1 MVGVDT
7 NVRRDA
13 SAADGARPPRIVVP
27 AMAVVAL
34 IGPSGSGKSTFAR
47 RHFAAAEIFSSDAFR
62 ASLTGREADQGIS
75 VEAFAALYAAA
86 ATRLAG
92 GATVVIDATNLAL
105 DARGQALD
113 LAWSAAC
120 PAIAVAFD
128 LPVEVCLAWNEARTG
143 RQVAAGVVR
152 RQHRF
157 FQRSLPHLGRDGFD
171 VVHLIQGIDELSA
184 VAVWHRRRPRA

>member
-1 MVGVDT
+1 
-7 NVRRDA
+7 
-13 SAADGARPPRIVVP
+13 
-27 AMAVVAL
+27 MAVVAL

-62 ASLTGREADQGIS
+62 ASLTGREADQRIS

-86 ATRLAG
+86 AARLAG
-92 GATVVIDATNLAL
+92 GGTVVIDATNLAL

-113 LAWSAAC
+113 LAWSASC

-128 LPVEVCLAWNEARTG
+128 LPVEVCLAWNEARAG

-157 FQRSLPHLGRDGFD
+157 FRRSLPHLGREGFD
-171 VVHLIQGIDELSA
+171 SLHVVSGVSELAA
-184 VAVWHRRRPRA
+184 VAIERRRRPRA